1 MHTDRIENPFLAI
14 DACIEGVVLLQL
26 LSESGAPASRAEL
39 ARRIS
44 GSRGAPVDI
53 DPAIDGL
60 YAAGLVHVAGELVS
74 ASLAARRV
82 DELYPLCI

>member
-1 MHTDRIENPFLAI
+1 MHADRIENTCLAI

-26 LSESGAPASRAEL
+26 LSECGAPSSRAEL

-44 GSRGAPVDI
+44 GSRGEPVDI

-60 YAAGLVHVAGELVS
+60 YAAGLVHVSGELVS
-74 ASLAARRV
+74 PSLAARRV
-82 DELYPLCI
+82 DELYPLCV